1 MIRNW
6 FFALS
11 FLCLTALPSFAA
23 QPAKYIVAHDATWP
37 PMEFVD
43 KNRNLVG
50 YSIDYIAA
58 VAKAAGFEIEH
69 KNVAWDG
76 IFSGLSAK
84 RYDIIASSVT
94 ITDERKKVMDFS
106 DPYYTVRQAVVMPKD
121 TDVTKLEGLRGKSVG
136 AQIGTT
142 GFITLKKDSA
152 IKAMSY
158 DEIGLAM
165 EALATGRIDAAICD
179 DPTAVNFVLAN
190 PAYAAK
196 LKVAFTVPAE
206 IPEFYGFAVDKGNK
220 ELLDLIN
227 KGIRIVRETGKE
239 ETLIKKWIT
248 N

>member
-6 FFALS
+6 FVALS

-23 QPAKYIVAHDATWP
+23 QPVKYTVAHDATWP

-43 KNRNLVG
+43 KDRNLVG
-50 YSIDYIAA
+50 YSVDYIAA
-58 VAKAAGFEIEH
+58 VAKAAGFEVEH
-69 KNVAWDG
+69 KNVAWEG

-84 RYDIIASSVT
+84 RYDIVASSVT
-94 ITDERKKVMDFS
+94 ITAERSKVMDFS
-106 DPYYTVRQAVVMPKD
+106 EPYYTVRQAVVVPKNS
-121 TDVTKLEGLRGKSVG
+121 TATKLEDLRGKSVG

-142 GFITLKKDSA
+142 GFMAIKKDAA
-152 IKAMSY
+152 IKSMSY

-165 EALATGRIDAAICD
+165 EALATGRIDGAICD

-190 PAYAAK
+190 PSYAEK

-206 IPEFYGFAVDKGNK
+206 IPEFYGFAVDKGNTK
-220 ELLDLIN
+220 LLELVN
-227 KGIRIVRETGKE
+227 KGIKIVRETGKE
-239 ETLIKKWIT
+239 DELIKKWIT